1 MRAAWVVLAIGFAG
15 ATVGESLWAYQ
26 KLWLRQGSW
35 PTLAGPAY
43 LMFPVALC
51 VALLVFP
58 VGRSRRS
65 QSRLVTIGVA
75 EGARA
80 SFDEQIG
87 DETSG

>member
-1 MRAAWVVLAIGFAG
+1 MVPTKAVASARLVADACRSGLSHVPGRAV
-15 ATVGESLWAYQ
+15 
-26 KLWLRQGSW
+26 
-35 PTLAGPAY
+35 
-43 LMFPVALC
+43 C